1 MRQSEGM
8 LEVIEQVGVANGDHQ
23 GKSFSL
29 RSLITS
35 TFILHG
41 SGDCCVGCMEHS
53 PYTTTTFGNYLHT
66 CTLARMLTLLCT
78 HTHTHTHTDAPDV
91 TTTVPSPHLVPRGTT
106 LTLSCD
112 YDSVP
117 PPTITW
123 LHNGSPLSPTDPR
136 VTISS
141 TDSQSTLMHT
151 NLGENEGGTYICNA
165 SNVVG
170 SNSVDI
176 SVQGCTRYVC
186 MLVVFLFCVCVCLCV
201 CDSSHYETVYCLHE
215 LLQLLCSAVDTCC

>member
-1 MRQSEGM
+1 MYEGGERGERRGAGGRRGKEGGEGMRQSEGM

-78 HTHTHTHTDAPDV
+78 HTHTHTHRCP
-91 TTTVPSPHLVPRGTT
+91 
-106 LTLSCD
+106 
-112 YDSVP
+112 
-117 PPTITW
+117 
-123 LHNGSPLSPTDPR
+123 
-136 VTISS
+136 
-141 TDSQSTLMHT
+141 
-151 NLGENEGGTYICNA
+151 
-165 SNVVG
+165 
-170 SNSVDI
+170 
-176 SVQGCTRYVC
+176 
-186 MLVVFLFCVCVCLCV
+186 
-201 CDSSHYETVYCLHE
+201 
-215 LLQLLCSAVDTCC
+215 